1 MSSGDA
7 DIELEQGP
15 TGGAYRLTKDGHVA
29 ELTFSRTSPT
39 LIIVDHTEVPAAL
52 RGQKIGER
60 LVAKAVADARAAG
73 ARIFPLCPFTA
84 AQFRRHPEYA
94 DVLSK

>member
-1 MSSGDA
+1 LNDKLAITLTEAGS
-7 DIELEQGP
+7 
-15 TGGAYRLTKDGHVA
+15 GGAYRATVDGHVA

-39 LIIVDHTEVPAAL
+39 LIIIDHTEVPAAL

-73 ARIFPLCPFTA
+73 AKIFPLCPFTA
-84 AQFRRHPEYA
+84 AQFRRHPEYS

>member
-1 MSSGDA
+1 MAEDDPS
-7 DIELEQGP
+7 IELEQSP
-15 TGGAYRLTKDGHVA
+15 TGGAYRLRKNDHVA

-60 LVAKAVADARAAG
+60 LVAKVVADARAAG
-73 ARIFPLCPFTA
+73 AKIFPLCPYA
-84 AQFRRHPEYA
+84 ASQFRRHPDYA